1 MLGPGMLT
9 LHISKTIGEAQHA
22 TRAHRD
28 TCMIYKHGKVF
39 EKLRTRFVN
48 TIVRRAHRI
57 PCKYGLLRPT
67 TVIPD
72 PEHRSLA
79 AAAAS
84 QHRATAL
91 GIPSLSELLVLRQ
104 RRQQQ
109 LFPLSLA
116 GCVAYH
122 TLLRVRRRVSGGD
135 SSRSPGAPARTT
147 FPPVSA
153 LLRRR
158 STRECEPTTANPA
171 LIVALAGGFR

>member
-1 MLGPGMLT
+1 VRISLGT
-9 LHISKTIGEAQHA
+9 AQHA
-22 TRAHRD
+22 TQASVDPYMIVLPGNSKNFDQRFYEYMFQHNRAAGASHSCSR
-28 TCMIYKHGKVF
+28 
-39 EKLRTRFVN
+39 
-48 TIVRRAHRI
+48 
-57 PCKYGLLRPT
+57 KYGLLRPT
-67 TVIPD
+67 AVIPD

-91 GIPSLSELLVLRQ
+91 GIPSLSELLLLCQ

-116 GCVAYH
+116 GCVANH

-171 LIVALAGGFR
+171 LIVALAGGVR

>member
-1 MLGPGMLT
+1 MNNME
-9 LHISKTIGEAQHA
+9 IRKTSITVCQHN
-22 TRAHRD
+22 RAAGTSHSLPR
-28 TCMIYKHGKVF
+28 
-39 EKLRTRFVN
+39 
-48 TIVRRAHRI
+48 
-57 PCKYGLLRPT
+57 KYGLLRPT

-84 QHRATAL
+84 QHRAAAL

-104 RRQQQ
+104 RGQQQ
-109 LFPLSLA
+109 LLPLSLA
-116 GCVAYH
+116 GCVANH
-122 TLLRVRRRVSGGD
+122 TLLRVRWRVSEGA

-158 STRECEPTTANPA
+158 STRE
-171 LIVALAGGFR
+171 

>member
-1 MLGPGMLT
+1 M
-9 LHISKTIGEAQHA
+9 IRKTSNNGRCLNQWAGASHSLP
-22 TRAHRD
+22 R
-28 TCMIYKHGKVF
+28 
-39 EKLRTRFVN
+39 
-48 TIVRRAHRI
+48 
-57 PCKYGLLRPT
+57 KYGLLRPT

-91 GIPSLSELLVLRQ
+91 GIPSLSELLVLCERAW
-104 RRQQQ
+104 QQQ

-116 GCVAYH
+116 GCVANH

-171 LIVALAGGFR
+171 LIVALAGGVR